1 MDHRPVDVLG
11 KSKGKRVIVKLK
23 NNKKVSGIVEAYDM
37 HLNLWMNNAE
47 LMDAEGNSENYEV
60 FLVRGDNVIF
70 ISPSNSKVINNE

>member
-37 HLNLWMNNAE
+37 HLNLWLNNAE
-47 LMDAEGNSENYEV
+47 DQAMMEEWD
-60 FLVRGDNVIF
+60 
-70 ISPSNSKVINNE
+70 